1 MTAYKKPTLFETPE
15 GADIIDQLTLM
26 ASDSNYVTV
35 ASYAANSAQCPDNV
49 RSFVEKH
56 RDYLIAH
63 PNTNPQQYI
72 SNLRLMT
79 RIR

>member
-15 GADIIDQLTLM
+15 GADILDQLALM
-26 ASDSNYVTV
+26 AADSNYVT
-35 ASYAANSAQCPDNV
+35 ASSYAANSTQYPDNV

-56 RDYLIAH
+56 RDYLSAH
-63 PNTNPQQYI
+63 PNTDPQQYI